1 MVHVE
6 LVASCLESNAE
17 VSTSLLTIESVMEDV
32 ESFPELSKTL
42 EEESVS
48 VCDHSFIMCW

>member
-1 MVHVE
+1 M
-6 LVASCLESNAE
+6 ESNDE
-17 VSTSLLTIESVMEDV
+17 VSTSLLSTEFVMEDV
-32 ESFPELSKTL
+32 ESFPELSKNL